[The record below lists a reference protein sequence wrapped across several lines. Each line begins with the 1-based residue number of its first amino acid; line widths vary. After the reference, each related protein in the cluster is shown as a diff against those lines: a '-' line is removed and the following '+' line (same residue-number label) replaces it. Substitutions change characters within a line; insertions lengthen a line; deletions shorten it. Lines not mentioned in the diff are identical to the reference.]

1 MTAERSAFESY
12 TGVKIPE
19 WWPRGR
25 QLLALVL
32 SAREAAQGSLSATP
46 DSLLA
51 TEPTFGL
58 LHHLS
63 ERIYEQLTGGLIC
76 FAAKHAAASEVVSR
90 VVIESS
96 VNLRFILSGHRESLV
111 LAWLR
116 SYVDQDEAQISRW
129 ERALASIPGEIVAQA
144 ARLETRRQV
153 LEARRRF
160 LEQTEVEFRSQC
172 TIDTTVRWPN
182 VADRFERIGETLAY
196 RTVYARLSSQ
206 THVDAEDTINYV
218 IVSAMDNEETL
229 RRMSAETVAFSEYL
243 LSFGSQFYF
252 CALRD
257 LCSAWD
263 LEIPGELGEGMRLVG
278 EQMVELAEAWRW

>member
-1 MTAERSAFESY
+1 MITKRSAFESY
-12 TGVKIPE
+12 SGVTFPE

-32 SAREAAQGSLSATP
+32 STREAAHGSLGAAP

-63 ERIYEQLTGGLIC
+63 ERIFEQMTGGLIC
-76 FAAKHAAASEVVSR
+76 FAAKHAAASEVISR

-116 SYVDQDEAQISRW
+116 SYVKQDEDQISRW
-129 ERALASIPGEIVAQA
+129 ERALASIPGEAVAQS
-144 ARLETRRQV
+144 ARLERRRQV
-153 LEARRRF
+153 LEVRRLF
-160 LEQTEVEFRSQC
+160 LEQTEVEFRSKGPV
-172 TIDTTVRWPN
+172 DTTMSWPN
-182 VADRFERIGETLAY
+182 VAVRFERIGETPAY
-196 RTVYARLSSQ
+196 RTAYARLSSQ
-206 THVDAEDTINYV
+206 THIDAEDTINYV
-218 IVSAMDNEETL
+218 ISSAMDNEENLL
-229 RRMSAETVAFSEYL
+229 RMGAETVAFSEYL
-243 LSFGSQFYF
+243 LLFGSQFYF
-252 CALRD
+252 FALRD

-263 LEIPGELGEGMRLVG
+263 LEIPGKLREGVRLAGEQMAELGE
-278 EQMVELAEAWRW
+278 AWGW